1 MYRMSDINS
10 LRLIVLKWSGTVL
23 CLLGI
28 ALTSFNVYPA
38 NIFLSFIGS
47 GLWTLAGMM
56 QRDVPLMLVEF
67 VAVLLYAVGIITW
80 FINLLFR
87 WGVL

>member
-1 MYRMSDINS
+1 MQNMSDNDY
-10 LRLIVLKWSGTVL
+10 LFLILVKWAGTFL
-23 CLLGI
+23 CLFGI

-47 GLWTLAGMM
+47 GLWAFAGFV
-56 QRDVPLMLVEF
+56 QRDIPLLLVEF
-67 VAVLLYAVGIITW
+67 VAVVLYAVGIITW
-80 FINLLFR
+80 FIYGLIK

>member
-1 MYRMSDINS
+1 MSNVNS
-10 LRLIVLKWSGTVL
+10 LQLILLKWSGTIL

-28 ALTSFNVYPA
+28 ALTSFNIYPA
-38 NIFLSFIGS
+38 NIFLSLIGS

-67 VAVLLYAVGIITW
+67 VAVILYAIGIITW
-80 FINLLFR
+80 FINVLFR
-87 WGVL
+87 WGIL

>member
-1 MYRMSDINS
+1 MYRMPHDNH
-10 LRLIVLKWSGTVL
+10 LQLILLKWTGTVL

-47 GLWTLAGMM
+47 GLWTLAGMI

-67 VAVLLYAVGIITW
+67 VAVVLYLVGIITW
-80 FINLLFR
+80 LINIIL
-87 WGVL
+87 G

>member
-1 MYRMSDINS
+1 MYSMSNINS
-10 LRLIVLKWSGTVL
+10 LHLILLKWAGTVL

-47 GLWTLAGMM
+47 GLWTLAGVA
-56 QRDVPLMLVEF
+56 QRDVPLLLVEF
-67 VAVLLYAVGIITW
+67 VAVLLYLVGIITW
-80 FINLLFR
+80 FINLLYR

>member
-1 MYRMSDINS
+1 MSNINS
-10 LRLIVLKWSGTVL
+10 LRLILLKWLGTVL

-38 NIFLSFIGS
+38 NIFLGFIGS
-47 GLWTLAGMM
+47 GLWTLAGIV
-56 QRDVPLMLVEF
+56 QRDVPLLIVEF
-67 VAVLLYAVGIITW
+67 VAVVLYAVGIIAW
-80 FINLLFR
+80 FINGLIT

>member
-1 MYRMSDINS
+1 MQNMSEQD
-10 LRLIVLKWSGTVL
+10 RLFLILIKWLGTFL

-28 ALTSFNVYPA
+28 AFTSFNVYPL

-47 GLWTLAGMM
+47 GLWTLAGFV
-56 QRDVPLMLVEF
+56 QRDVPLLLVEA
-67 VAVLLYAVGIITW
+67 VAVILYGIGIITW
-80 FINLLFR
+80 LIIGLHK